1 MVRLDHFVVNIDN
14 NMEKL
19 KELKK
24 QIEPLGYPF
33 EPTWGKGTKGFKVAN
48 IWIGLQYLEMVWL
61 KKKDGGGWKPD
72 WVEKYNNGHRG
83 IIAIYLMTDKLDEIR
98 EELKGRGIPVSD
110 PERISFRWFFG
121 LFKKTMPWRSIF
133 TASIPGTDLEICY
146 GELDSPDI
154 MEKMKAYM
162 VPNAADNGIEGI
174 KEAIVRGNF
183 SEEAWGY
190 IRKLFPDAEQHG
202 NCLKYD
208 MGTTCLSFES
218 WEKPGLNVELKAET
232 TNKKYLGKSFTV
244 ENLRI
249 TTM

>member
-1 MVRLDHFVVNIDN
+1 M
-14 NMEKL
+14 
-19 KELKK
+19 
-24 QIEPLGYPF
+24 
-33 EPTWGKGTKGFKVAN
+33 
-48 IWIGLQYLEMVWL
+48 
-61 KKKDGGGWKPD
+61 
-72 WVEKYNNGHRG
+72 
-83 IIAIYLMTDKLDEIR
+83 
-98 EELKGRGIPVSD
+98 
-110 PERISFRWFFG
+110 
-121 LFKKTMPWRSIF
+121 
-133 TASIPGTDLEICY
+133 EICY